1 MTSEPPGDRA
11 NDDAVAWTQLVR
23 RDPVTAI
30 VLTPVAVRVV
40 THELK
45 GAEVMASISDCR

>member
-11 NDDAVAWTQLVR
+11 NDDAVAWTQLAR
-23 RDPVTAI
+23 RNLVTVT
-30 VLTPVAVRVV
+30 VLTPVAVRIV